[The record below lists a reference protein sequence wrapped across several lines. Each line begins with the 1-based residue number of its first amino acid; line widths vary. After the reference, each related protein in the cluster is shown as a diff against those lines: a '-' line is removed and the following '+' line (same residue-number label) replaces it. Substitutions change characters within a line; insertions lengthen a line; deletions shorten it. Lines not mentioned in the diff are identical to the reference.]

1 MSTPKD
7 NFIAEEL
14 AEWAPI
20 LQKRMQEQLA
30 RKGINITGD
39 LARSMVAKAIGSK
52 EAQLAFATYGRFNDM
67 GAKAGWRKGVYIG
80 TDPRGKGKKPKG
92 TKFYSRTKMGLY
104 GQLVSN
110 LGNKYVEALY
120 QQAKSE
126 LTDGGKN

>member
-1 MSTPKD
+1 M
-7 NFIAEEL
+7 AEEL
-14 AEWAPI
+14 AEWSAI
-20 LQKRMQEQLA
+20 LQQRMQEQLA
-30 RKGINITGD
+30 RKGINITGA

-67 GAKAGWRKGVYIG
+67 GAARGWRKGVYIG
-80 TDPRGKGKKPKG
+80 QGKPGKKPRG

-120 QQAKSE
+120 QQAKAE
-126 LTDGGKN
+126 IDGGKN